1 MNQRF
6 WNDLQNNSKY
16 RMDLYGRKSHMNIL
30 KTIISSILAGMLI
43 SIGGMACLLS
53 DYKFIGALIFAVGLF
68 GVMTYKLSLYTGKV
82 GYVLENPPIFV
93 VEVLLIIVGNFIGCL
108 LMGLAFPLDQAIAAC
123 EARLAVDELTVL
135 FKGICCG
142 VLVFI
147 AVDQYL
153 TKNSYLALFIC
164 IPAFILAGFEHSI
177 ADMFFFSSAGIFN
190 ADSLIFILIVILGNA
205 IGCLL
210 IPAYRKYVDTQGI
223 SQQSDST

>member
-1 MNQRF
+1 MNV
-6 WNDLQNNSKY
+6 
-16 RMDLYGRKSHMNIL
+16 L
-30 KTIISSILAGMLI
+30 KVFVSSILGGILI

-68 GVMTYKLSLYTGKV
+68 GIMTYKLGLYTGKI
-82 GYVLENPPIFV
+82 GYVLENPPIFLA
-93 VEVLLIIVGNFIGCL
+93 EVLLVIVGNFIGCL
-108 LMGLAFPLDQAIAAC
+108 MMGLAFPLDQAVAAC
-123 EARLAVDELTVL
+123 DARLTVDHLTVL

-153 TKNSYLALFIC
+153 TKKSYLALFIC

-177 ADMFFFSSAGIFN
+177 ADMFFFSSAGMFN
-190 ADSLIFILIVILGNA
+190 LDSLIFILIVILGNA

-210 IPAYRKYVDTQGI
+210 LPAYRKYI
-223 SQQSDST
+223 EKPEPLPE

>member
-6 WNDLQNNSKY
+6 WNDLQGNLNIEWTY
-16 RMDLYGRKSHMNIL
+16 AAEGVCMNIL
-30 KTIISSILAGMLI
+30 KTIISSMLAGMLI

-53 DYKFIGALIFAVGLF
+53 EYKVVGSLIFTVGLF
-68 GVMTYKLSLYTGKV
+68 GTMTYKFGLYTGKV

-93 VEVLLIIVGNFIGCL
+93 IEVLLIIVGNFIGCL
-108 LMGLAFPLDQAIAAC
+108 LMGLAFPLDQAVVAC
-123 EARLAVDELTVL
+123 EARLTVDELTVL

-153 TKNSYLALFIC
+153 TKKSYLALFIC

-177 ADMFFFSSAGIFN
+177 ADMFFFFSAGMFN
-190 ADSLIFILIVILGNA
+190 VDSLTFILIVILGNA
-205 IGCLL
+205 IGCML
-210 IPAYRKYVDTQGI
+210 IPAYKKYIDKPDAI
-223 SQQSDST
+223 QQ